1 MFYLVFIF
9 GMIAGSFLN
18 VVIYRLNPA
27 LKLKGGVFGR
37 SMCPNCKTQLKW
49 YDLVPVLSF
58 FWLKIRCR
66 HCHKKISWQYP
77 IVEILSGLIWILVF
91 NKNLDNFQF
100 QISNFQLLNIFY
112 QIFIFSVFLVI
123 AVYDFKWKIIPDK
136 IVYPAIIVIFIY
148 NFFKSFKL
156 LNLEISKYFQPAAD
170 PPLAENFEILKYI
183 NIETFIYPL
192 LVASIAFLFFFLIY
206 YFSSGRAMC
215 LGDAKLAFLIGLF
228 LGPVSAAAALMLAF
242 VIGAIF
248 GIILLVLGKIFS
260 YYKKW
265 EMKSQIAFGP
275 FLVLG
280 AFIAFFFSDFIFKLL
295 NFFLP

>member
-156 LNLEISKYFQPAAD
+156 LNLEISKYF
-170 PPLAENFEILKYI
+170 

-206 YFSSGRAMC
+206 YFSSGRAMG

-242 VIGAIF
+242 VIGAVF
-248 GIILLVLGKIFS
+248 GIILLALGVKNL
-260 YYKKW
+260 
-265 EMKSQIAFGP
+265 KSQIAFGP

-280 AFIAFFFSDFIFKLL
+280 AAIA
-295 NFFLP
+295 